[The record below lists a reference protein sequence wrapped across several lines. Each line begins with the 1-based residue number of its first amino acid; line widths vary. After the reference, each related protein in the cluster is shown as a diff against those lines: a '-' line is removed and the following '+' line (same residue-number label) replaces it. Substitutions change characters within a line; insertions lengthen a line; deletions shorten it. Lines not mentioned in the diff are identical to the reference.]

1 MNAQIETPFISE
13 GPQPLVRE
21 TPPGEPYP
29 VGALGPLR
37 AATEAAQDVA
47 QSPVGLAGQSALSVA
62 SLAVQGFADVETLG
76 GPAPLS
82 LYCLTVARSGE
93 RKSATD
99 RALMQ
104 GLRDHEQEQAAFYRD
119 AMQGWQN
126 DTAIWDAEHKQA
138 MKPFN
143 SKSGDRHAARAD
155 LEALGA
161 RPAQPIAPNLT
172 ATEPTLEGLHK
183 LYAVGQPSLGLFSD
197 EGGQFLGGHSMNSD
211 NRLKTVAG
219 LSDLWGGAAINRTRS
234 GDGTTTLYG
243 RRLAAHLMMQP
254 IAAMPFL
261 SDPVASGQGF
271 LARFL
276 ITQPPSAIGYRP
288 YKQPAPESTQTL
300 QGFADKLRAVLA
312 TPKPT
317 VDDDPQHLKP
327 RQLPLSQAARQLL
340 IAYYNAVEAQQ
351 APGGDLEHVTSFASK
366 SAEQAS
372 RIAGVLTLWRNLD
385 AQEVSAEDM
394 THGIALAQFY
404 LGEAQRLADAAT
416 ISQETEQA
424 ERLRVWLLDSWPEIA
439 AKNGRSPETILP
451 RDVAQHAPIRG
462 LRETKA
468 AKAAL
473 GVLVQH
479 GCLQQ
484 LEHGA
489 VVDGAARKAAYRI
502 VRGEP

>member
-1 MNAQIETPFISE
+1 MNAPEPIPFKTE
-13 GPQPLVRE
+13 GPQPLVRKI
-21 TPPGEPYP
+21 PPGKPYP
-29 VGALGPLR
+29 VDALGPLK

-47 QSPVGLAGQSALSVA
+47 QSPVALAAQSALSVV
-62 SLAVQGFADVETLG
+62 SLAVQSFADVETLG
-76 GPAPLS
+76 GYAPLS
-82 LYCLTVARSGE
+82 LYCLTVANSGE

-104 GLRDHEQEQAAFYRD
+104 GLRDHEQDQAAQYRD

-126 DTAIWDAEHKQA
+126 ETAIWDAEHKQA

-143 SKSGDRHAARAD
+143 SKSGDRIAARAD

-183 LYAVGQPSLGLFSD
+183 LFAVGQPSLGLFSD

-219 LSDLWGGAAINRTRS
+219 LSDLWGGSPINRTRS

-276 ITQPPSAIGYRP
+276 ITQPPSAIGSRF
-288 YKQPAPESTQTL
+288 YKAPAPESLQTL
-300 QGFADKLRAVLA
+300 QGFADKLKAVLA

-327 RQLPLSQAARQLL
+327 RQLPLSQTARDLL
-340 IAYYNAVEAQQ
+340 IAYYNAIEVQQ
-351 APGGDLEHVTSFASK
+351 APGGGLGT
-366 SAEQAS
+366 
-372 RIAGVLTLWRNLD
+372 RCVLCQQIGGTG
-385 AQEVSAEDM
+385 S
-394 THGIALAQFY
+394 THCRGADPLAQF
-404 LGEAQRLADAAT
+404 
-416 ISQETEQA
+416 
-424 ERLRVWLLDSWPEIA
+424 
-439 AKNGRSPETILP
+439 
-451 RDVAQHAPIRG
+451 
-462 LRETKA
+462 
-468 AKAAL
+468 
-473 GVLVQH
+473 
-479 GCLQQ
+479 
-484 LEHGA
+484 
-489 VVDGAARKAAYRI
+489 
-502 VRGEP
+502 